1 MTAVLSITDVISS
14 LCDKAVGGAPEI
26 EDRQPQCPQA
36 ALNQPAHR
44 NPEKGGQGI
53 WRGGMKNMVLCPQ
66 PPFNRP
72 KVLRKSA
79 NTGIFAA
86 RIL

>member
-36 ALNQPAHR
+36 VLNQPAHR
-44 NPEKGGQGI
+44 NPEKGGKGFGV
-53 WRGGMKNMVLCPQ
+53 GG
-66 PPFNRP
+66 
-72 KVLRKSA
+72 
-79 NTGIFAA
+79 
-86 RIL
+86 

>member
-26 EDRQPQCPQA
+26 ENRQPQCPQA

-44 NPEKGGQGI
+44 NPEKGGKGFGV
-53 WRGGMKNMVLCPQ
+53 GG
-66 PPFNRP
+66 
-72 KVLRKSA
+72 
-79 NTGIFAA
+79 
-86 RIL
+86 